1 MENLAGI
8 QPRKRNRTL
17 DVEFGPEGGRCKQE
31 RFPVRKALICSA
43 AFAAILT
50 LPALAADTDQ
60 LQKHGTQQYQPGTGG
75 QSKAGQNG
83 LPGNKSGKAAPRANS
98 GAERGE
104 SGMAAPDSGNAA
116 G

>member
-1 MENLAGI
+1 M
-8 QPRKRNRTL
+8 
-17 DVEFGPEGGRCKQE
+17 
-31 RFPVRKALICSA
+31 RKALICSA

-60 LQKHGTQQYQPGTGG
+60 LQKNGTQQYQPGTGG

-83 LPGNKSGKAAPRANS
+83 LPGNKSGKADPSANS
-98 GAERGE
+98 GAASGE

-116 G
+116 GSDNAKVPGAAGNKSGPAAGSENSGK